1 MELKDIENY
10 ALEYHIPIMQ
20 AEGLEFLLQY
30 IEKHHVKTI
39 LEIGAAIGYSAIRM
53 ARLHPDIRVVT
64 VERDQERYQEAVN
77 NIKAFGLE
85 NQITIYHMDA
95 FDLEIDEQ
103 FDFIFI
109 DAAKAQYTKFFEKF
123 KKNLKVG
130 GTILSDNLNFH
141 GLTKEPDAITSKN
154 LRALVRKINA
164 YRDFLQENQEFETKF
179 YDLGDGIAVSIK
191 KG

>member
-10 ALEYHIPIMQ
+10 ALEYRIPIMQ

-53 ARLHPDIRVVT
+53 ALLRPDIRVVT

-141 GLTKEPDAITSKN
+141 GLTKEPNAITSKN

>member
-1 MELKDIENY
+1 MELKDIEKY
-10 ALEYHIPIMQ
+10 ASEYKIPIMQ
-20 AEGLEFLLQY
+20 EEGLEFLLQY
-30 IEKHHVKTI
+30 IEENNITKI

-53 ARLHPDIRVVT
+53 ALLRPDIQIVT
-64 VERDQERYQEAVN
+64 VERDSERYREAVN

-95 FDLEIDEQ
+95 FDFELDEQ

-141 GLTKEPDAITSKN
+141 GLTEDPEQIKSKN
-154 LRALVRKINA
+154 LRSLVRKINA
-164 YRDFLQENQEFETKF
+164 YREFLKENQEFETKF

>member
-1 MELKDIENY
+1 MEKY
-10 ALEYHIPIMQ
+10 ASEYKIPIMQ
-20 AEGLEFLLQY
+20 EEGLDFLLQY
-30 IEKHHVKTI
+30 IEENNITKI

-53 ARLHPDIRVVT
+53 ALLRPDIRVVT
-64 VERDQERYQEAVN
+64 VEREQERYREAVK

-85 NQITIYHMDA
+85 KQIRIYHMDA
-95 FDLEIDEQ
+95 FDLELDEQ

-123 KKNLKVG
+123 KKNLSPR

-141 GLTKEPDAITSKN
+141 GLTKEPDTITSKN
-154 LRALVRKINA
+154 LRSLVRKINA

>member
-1 MELKDIENY
+1 MELKDIEKY
-10 ALEYHIPIMQ
+10 ASEYKIPIMQ
-20 AEGLEFLLQY
+20 EEGLEFLLQY
-30 IEKHHVKTI
+30 IEENNITKI

-53 ARLHPDIRVVT
+53 ALLRPDIQIVT
-64 VERDQERYQEAVN
+64 VERDSERYREAVN

-95 FDLEIDEQ
+95 FDFELDEQ

-123 KKNLKVG
+123 KKNLSPR

-141 GLTKEPDAITSKN
+141 GLTEDPEQIKSKN
-154 LRALVRKINA
+154 LRSLVRKINA
-164 YRDFLQENQEFETKF
+164 YREFLKENQEFETKF

>member
-1 MELKDIENY
+1 MELKDIEKY
-10 ALEYHIPIMQ
+10 ASEYKIPIMQ
-20 AEGLEFLLQY
+20 EEGLEFLLQY
-30 IEKHHVKTI
+30 IEENNITKI

-53 ARLHPDIRVVT
+53 ALLRPDIRVVT
-64 VERDQERYQEAVN
+64 VERDSERYREAVN

-85 NQITIYHMDA
+85 NQVTIYHMDA
-95 FDLEIDEQ
+95 FDLELDEQ

-141 GLTKEPDAITSKN
+141 GLTEDPEQIKGKN
-154 LRALVRKINA
+154 LRSLVRKINA
-164 YRDFLQENQEFETKF
+164 YREFLKENQEFETKF

>member
-1 MELKDIENY
+1 MELKDIEKY
-10 ALEYHIPIMQ
+10 ASEYKIPIMQ
-20 AEGLEFLLQY
+20 EEGLEFLLQY
-30 IEKHHVKTI
+30 IEENNITKI

-53 ARLHPDIRVVT
+53 ALLRPDIQIVT
-64 VERDQERYQEAVN
+64 VERDSERYREAVN

-95 FDLEIDEQ
+95 FDLELDEQ

-141 GLTKEPDAITSKN
+141 GLTKEPDVITSKN
-154 LRALVRKINA
+154 LRSLVRKINA
-164 YRDFLQENQEFETKF
+164 YREFLKENQEFETKF